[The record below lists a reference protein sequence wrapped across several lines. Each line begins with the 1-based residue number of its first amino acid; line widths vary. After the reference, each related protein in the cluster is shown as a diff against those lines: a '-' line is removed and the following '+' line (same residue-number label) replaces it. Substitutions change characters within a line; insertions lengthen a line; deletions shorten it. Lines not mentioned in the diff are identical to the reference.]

1 MIRIII
7 NFIIL
12 VVHVYADIINKTT
25 LTEIDTHLRVSSSVI
40 IYFNIKCFVCDRENL
55 NMKERE
61 ANQSTTASYTVISFP
76 SSVCL
81 I

>member
-7 NFIIL
+7 NFMIL

-25 LTEIDTHLRVSSSVI
+25 LSEIDTHLRVSSSVI

-55 NMKERE
+55 NMKGEGSKSKH
-61 ANQSTTASYTVISFP
+61 N
-76 SSVCL
+76 C
-81 I
+81 